1 MWYSRVGEIGGTAR
15 GDIYMTYEEIVE
27 TARSIFENADAR
39 MIFDH
44 IAVQVNI
51 HGEGAGAFYME
62 VADRS
67 ICIEPYDYYDR
78 DGMVDTDGQ
87 TIMDICNGLI
97 TLNEAVESGRFV
109 LYGNDEKLA
118 KLREIKYRNKK
129 LKINQKLVTKPLTK
143 MVKKPSARN
152 ADRAA
157 AKAAAEKNS
166 SSKTKSK

>member
-1 MWYSRVGEIGGTAR
+1 
-15 GDIYMTYEEIVE
+15 MTYEEIVE
-27 TARSIFENADAR
+27 AARSVFENADAR

-78 DGMVDTDGQ
+78 DGTVDTDGQ
-87 TIMDICNGLI
+87 TIMDICNGVI

-109 LYGNDEKLA
+109 LYGNEYKLA
-118 KLREIKYRNKK
+118 KLREIKYRNKS
-129 LKINQKLVTKPLTK
+129 LKINQKLVSKPLDK
-143 MVKKPSARN
+143 LVKKPSARTKEAVSATKKKIAEN
-152 ADRAA
+152 SAKMAA
-157 AKAAAEKNS
+157 PKK
-166 SSKTKSK
+166 K

>member
-1 MWYSRVGEIGGTAR
+1 
-15 GDIYMTYEEIVE
+15 MTYEEIVE
-27 TARSIFENADAR
+27 AARSVFENADAR

-44 IAVQVNI
+44 IAVQVNV

-78 DGMVDTDGQ
+78 DGTVDTDGQ

-97 TLNEAVESGRFV
+97 TLDEAMESGRFI

-118 KLREIKYRNKK
+118 KLREIKYRNKR
-129 LKINQKLVTKPLTK
+129 LKVNQKLVSKPMTKL
-143 MVKKPSARN
+143 VKKPSARTKE
-152 ADRAA
+152 AVTATRKKIAESSA
-157 AKAAAEKNS
+157 KKAA
-166 SSKTKSK
+166 SKKK

>member
-1 MWYSRVGEIGGTAR
+1 
-15 GDIYMTYEEIVE
+15 MTYEEIVE
-27 TARSIFENADAR
+27 NARSIFENADAR

-78 DGMVDTDGQ
+78 DGTVDTDGQ
-87 TIMDICNGLI
+87 TIMDICNGVI

-118 KLREIKYRNKK
+118 KLRDIKYRNKK
-129 LKINQKLVTKPLTK
+129 LKVNQKLVSKPLDK
-143 MVKKPSARN
+143 LVKKPSARTSQ
-152 ADRAA
+152 AVSETKRRIAA
-157 AKAAAEKNS
+157 NKSA
-166 SSKTKSK
+166 TKK

>member
-1 MWYSRVGEIGGTAR
+1 
-15 GDIYMTYEEIVE
+15 MTYEEIVE
-27 TARSIFENADAR
+27 AARSVFENADAR

-78 DGMVDTDGQ
+78 DGTVDTDGQ
-87 TIMDICNGLI
+87 TIMDICNGVI

-109 LYGNDEKLA
+109 LYGNDYKLA
-118 KLREIKYRNKK
+118 KLREIKYRNKR
-129 LKINQKLVTKPLTK
+129 LKINQKLVSKPLDK
-143 MVKKPSARN
+143 LVKKPSARTKE
-152 ADRAA
+152 AVSAT
-157 AKAAAEKNS
+157 KKKIAENS
-166 SSKTKSK
+166 SKMAAPKKK

>member
-1 MWYSRVGEIGGTAR
+1 
-15 GDIYMTYEEIVE
+15 MTYEEIVE
-27 TARSIFENADAR
+27 ATRSVFENADAR

-44 IAVQVNI
+44 IAVQVNV

-78 DGMVDTDGQ
+78 DGTVDTDGQ

-97 TLNEAVESGRFV
+97 TLDEAMESGRFI

-118 KLREIKYRNKK
+118 KLREIKYRNKR
-129 LKINQKLVTKPLTK
+129 LKANQKLVSKPMTKL
-143 MVKKPSARN
+143 VNKPSARTKE
-152 ADRAA
+152 AVTATRKKIAESSA
-157 AKAAAEKNS
+157 KKAA
-166 SSKTKSK
+166 SKK

>member
-1 MWYSRVGEIGGTAR
+1 
-15 GDIYMTYEEIVE
+15 MTYEEIVE

-87 TIMDICNGLI
+87 TILDICNGLI
-97 TLNEAVESGRFV
+97 TLDEAVESGRFI

-118 KLREIKYRNKK
+118 KLRDIKYRNKK
-129 LKINQKLVTKPLTK
+129 LKVNQKLVSKPLSK
-143 MVKKPSARN
+143 MVKKPSTRN
-152 ADRAA
+152 ADRAAAKAA

-166 SSKTKSK
+166 SSKSSGK

>member
-1 MWYSRVGEIGGTAR
+1 
-15 GDIYMTYEEIVE
+15 MTYEEIVE
-27 TARSIFENADAR
+27 AARSVFENADAR

-78 DGMVDTDGQ
+78 DGTVDTDGQ
-87 TIMDICNGLI
+87 TIMDICNGVI

-109 LYGNDEKLA
+109 LYGNDYKLA
-118 KLREIKYRNKK
+118 KLREIKYRNKR
-129 LKINQKLVTKPLTK
+129 LKINQKLVSKPLDK
-143 MVKKPSARN
+143 LIKKPSARTKEAVSATKKKIAEN
-152 ADRAA
+152 SAKMAA
-157 AKAAAEKNS
+157 PKK
-166 SSKTKSK
+166 K

>member
-1 MWYSRVGEIGGTAR
+1 
-15 GDIYMTYEEIVE
+15 MTYEDIVE
-27 TARSIFENADAR
+27 AARSVFENADAR

-78 DGMVDTDGQ
+78 DGTVDTDGQ
-87 TIMDICNGLI
+87 TILDICNGVI

-109 LYGNDEKLA
+109 LYGNDDKLA
-118 KLREIKYRNKK
+118 KLRDIKYRNNK
-129 LKINQKLVTKPLTK
+129 LKIKQKLVGKPLDK
-143 MVKKPSARN
+143 LVKKPSARTKEAVSATKN
-152 ADRAA
+152 KIAEDSAKKAA
-157 AKAAAEKNS
+157 AKK
-166 SSKTKSK
+166 K